1 MPRLLVLLTLC
12 LVVGTPLAAVPAAA
26 APVGGGGPT
35 AQPSVASAK
44 VTAADRKR
52 WKAPQGPF
60 FNDPRRKEGLVPH
73 RAEGHRH
80 DQAHAPGLDDPD
92 RGLLVRPDAG
102 REGAHRRAPSWRE
115 GADDP
120 QRPPVHQGDA
130 SDPQGD
136 RSEALPLELHL
147 PVHGRVPEQ
156 AEPVQQH
163 AHEVLLVLPGRQV
176 QGRPR
181 RGVGQH
187 DAQRRHP
194 PVERPLL
201 HLRATTS
208 CSASSSG
215 CSTTCARTTP
225 PASLRSSSA
234 ARPPTVSRA
243 TTRSTSTRSGPGPS
257 RRDRR
262 TTSSSTCSARSSA

>member
-1 MPRLLVLLTLC
+1 M
-12 LVVGTPLAAVPAAA
+12 A
-26 APVGGGGPT
+26 

-92 RGLLVRPDAG
+92 RGLLLRPDAG
-102 REGAHRRAPSWRE
+102 REGAHRRAPAWRQ

-136 RSEALPLELHL
+136 RGEALPLELHL

-176 QGRPR
+176 EGRAG

-201 HLRATTS
+201 HLGRPRALPPVRP
-208 CSASSSG
+208 AVQRHAQG
-215 CSTTCARTTP
+215 PLHP
-225 PASLRSSSA
+225 PASPVLLRHPRQRCRVRRLGRQA
-234 ARPPTVSRA
+234 HGLGLAQALGTEERPRPRPARQGPVPDPRRCGRA
-243 TTRSTSTRSGPGPS
+243 EAEPHRGV
-257 RRDRR
+257 DAHH
-262 TTSSSTCSARSSA
+262 ARQAR